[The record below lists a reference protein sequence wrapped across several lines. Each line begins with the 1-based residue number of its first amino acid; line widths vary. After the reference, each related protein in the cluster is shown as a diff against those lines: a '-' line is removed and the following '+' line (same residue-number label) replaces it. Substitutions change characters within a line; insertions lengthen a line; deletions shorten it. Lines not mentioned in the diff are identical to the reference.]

1 MARRPSSLTQTVDI
15 SSKNYLKSIPL
26 GYFQWTSWL
35 KSPKTGVCETEKVA
49 IPITKAQFADILQNP
64 FYYGVMY
71 YNKSYFPH
79 IYEKLI
85 SKELFDKCTEV
96 RTGKFKRTS
105 KHTKEP
111 YIFRGWFAANIAVVC
126 FRLIQRRGSMFICG
140 IQTSRIANTVIISVR
155 KFC

>member
-1 MARRPSSLTQTVDI
+1 MDELVKK
-15 SSKNYLKSIPL
+15 SKNWGLRNRKS
-26 GYFQWTSWL
+26 GN
-35 KSPKTGVCETEKVA
+35 
-49 IPITKAQFADILQNP
+49 PITKAQFADILQNP

-105 KHTKEP
+105 KHTREP
-111 YIFRGWFAANIAVVC
+111 YIFGGWFVANIVVVC
-126 FRLIQRRGSMFICG
+126 FRLIPRRGNMFI
-140 IQTSRIANTVIISVR
+140 
-155 KFC
+155 